1 MGFNAISKIWLLALL
16 LPLIIFYFL
25 KLKRQRV
32 KVPSLFLWEQVLKD
46 QRVNSP
52 FQRFKRHILL
62 LLQLLLLSLLIFAA
76 LEPYFYGSS
85 SSNIRIPIL
94 VDTSASMGAKDASG
108 KSRLD
113 IAKEKIKK
121 IISNKISNQQFA
133 ILSFNSHAKKISDFS
148 DNSIVLLD
156 ALEKLSV
163 EDLPSN
169 IEDALRMTQAIAKNH
184 PFDKALL
191 FSDGN
196 FPNKTDFNLS
206 FQLDF
211 QKITTID
218 QNIGITSLTAQN
230 TTKGNWQIFVEVCG
244 FGSPKP
250 ATIELLL
257 NGKIIGT
264 ELFSSTINE
273 PEKITFTTSGNN
285 IGELKIH
292 IKPSGFDALKSDN
305 SAWLHLPKIRP
316 LQIYIS
322 SNLDSLQSAMD
333 GIDNIIVNSQKNNS
347 NISKYDLII
356 TDKNSDTK
364 LNSSILLTVGI
375 VPKRLTSLFKIEDY
389 SVEIIDWDHDAP
401 LLRHVELAE
410 LSILEG
416 VVSKKEKKIIM
427 KDIASLGYETLI
439 FAKKGPI
446 LIKRNSEKGVEYN
459 LFFHP
464 KKSTFPYRIAY
475 PIFIK
480 NLIEISKNKA
490 GLSDLASCHT
500 GTLPNTILKPD
511 TDYKINYNN
520 NYYANCKSDKYGL
533 IQGILAK
540 KCGIY
545 NINYNGKSIKEI
557 GVSLLNKKESSL
569 LGISNIKF
577 NELTVEANNKQI
589 KNPKSLWKL
598 FAILALIM
606 LFLEWVYFNKK

>member
-16 LPLIIFYFL
+16 VPLIIFYFL

-76 LEPYFYGSS
+76 LEPYCYGSS

-108 KSRLD
+108 RTRLE
-113 IAKEKIKK
+113 IAKEKIQK
-121 IISNKISNQQFA
+121 IISNKVSNQQFA
-133 ILSFNSHAKKISDFS
+133 ILSFNSHAQKITGFT

-156 ALEKLSV
+156 ALKKLSV

-196 FPNKTDFNLS
+196 FPYKTDFNLS

-218 QNIGITSLTAQN
+218 QNIGITSFTAQN
-230 TTKGNWQIFVEVCG
+230 TTKGSWQIFVEVCG
-244 FGSPKP
+244 FGNPKP

-257 NGKIIGT
+257 NGKTIGT
-264 ELFSSTINE
+264 ESFAPTTNE

-305 SAWLHLPKIRP
+305 SAWLHLPRIRP

-322 SNLDSLQSAMD
+322 SDLDSLQSAMG
-333 GIDNIIVNSQKNNS
+333 GIDNIIINSQKNNS

-356 TDKNSDTK
+356 TDKSSDTK
-364 LNSSILLTVGI
+364 LDSSIVLTVGI
-375 VPKRLTSLFKIEDY
+375 VPKRLTSLLKIEDY

-416 VVSKKEKKIIM
+416 VVPQKEKNIIM

-439 FAKKGPI
+439 FAKKGPL
-446 LIKRNSEKGVEYN
+446 LIKRNSERRIEYN

-490 GLSDLASCHT
+490 GLSDLASYHT
-500 GTLPNTILKPD
+500 GTLPDTILKPD
-511 TDYKINYNN
+511 TDYKINYNG
-520 NYYANCKSDKYGL
+520 NYYANCKSDKNGL

-540 KCGIY
+540 KSGVY
-545 NINYNGKSIKEI
+545 NITHNGKSIKEI

-577 NELTVEANNKQI
+577 NELTVKANNEQI

-606 LFLEWVYFNKK
+606 LFLEWVYFNKR